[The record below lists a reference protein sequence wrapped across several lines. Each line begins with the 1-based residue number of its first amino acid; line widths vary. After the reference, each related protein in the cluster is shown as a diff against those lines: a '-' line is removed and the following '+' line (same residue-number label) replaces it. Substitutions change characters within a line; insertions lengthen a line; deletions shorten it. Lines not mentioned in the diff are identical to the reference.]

1 MEIVRVCPSCKEP
14 NTLEL
19 DEKYREAF
27 SLWRRGLLIQQ
38 TDLIELPPEKR
49 EFLISGMCM
58 KCQREFYGHG
68 EED

>member
-19 DEKYREAF
+19 DEKYMEAF

-38 TDLIELPPEKR
+38 TDLIELPPEER
-49 EFLISGMCM
+49 EFLISGTCM
-58 KCQREFYGHG
+58 KCQRELYGLM
-68 EED
+68 EEN